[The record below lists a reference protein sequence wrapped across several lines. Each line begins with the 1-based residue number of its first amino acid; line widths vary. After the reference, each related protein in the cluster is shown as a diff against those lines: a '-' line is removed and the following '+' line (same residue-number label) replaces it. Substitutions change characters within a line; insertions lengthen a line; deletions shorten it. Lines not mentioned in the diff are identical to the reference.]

1 MGVSKVS
8 MHTFLHASTHTQTV
22 RTGILTTSSASLVD
36 SATRQSTT
44 GRWVICCPVACSCCW
59 LAAYVGATTQ
69 LRVCA
74 QVVGPLVSGGQS
86 AKDFH
91 DNPRIKEIQAKGYE
105 WAYMQPVGISI
116 SITWMHFL
124 RKKKPVLLAGASG
137 AGSSGQGGSGGVGGQ
152 EVKQEGRK

>member
-1 MGVSKVS
+1 MS
-8 MHTFLHASTHTQTV
+8 MHTFHASTQTV
-22 RTGILTTSSASLVD
+22 RTGMLTTSSASLVG

-44 GRWVICCPVACSCCW
+44 GRWVICGPVACSCCW
-59 LAAYVGATTQ
+59 LAAYVGATHHTDSQ